1 MKLLTIEQETRRL
14 FSNMKLEVKIGKE
27 NLLHHIVG
35 TKNKR
40 TRMYKLADR
49 YRNDAIIDFELGVIN
64 KEEYET
70 EVKAVHMLKRAID
83 NMDIY

>member
-40 TRMYKLADR
+40 TRMHKLADR

-70 EVKAVHMLKRAID
+70 EVKAVRMLKRAID